1 MTLDR
6 LQTFL
11 DATADDSP
19 VHVTLRGLVFHM
31 LEAVAPKLYGARGLK
46 PLHEAALEG
55 CAHIG
60 YAFDDAED
68 PDRLQAGIDAWYL
81 RHLRGLPHQKPDR
94 LLLRATLERLND
106 GGDTI
111 YSWLLGE
118 LAARAGLDARL
129 TFTRADFKS
138 SRLHEAYYLTHLVM
152 LDSDYF
158 ARPASHADA
167 RDWSDALAQL
177 VPWLTRS
184 PNADL
189 AGEVALCLHF
199 LKRPEATAAKKL
211 IEGVAPDHDT
221 HQQAT
226 MLLALSAE

>member
-1 MTLDR
+1 MDR

-11 DATADDSP
+11 DATNDETP

-31 LEAVAPKLYGARGLK
+31 LEAVAPKLYAARGVK
-46 PLHEAALEG
+46 ALHDAALEG
-55 CAHIG
+55 CAKIG
-60 YAFDDAED
+60 WAFGESED
-68 PDRLQAGIDAWYL
+68 PDVLQASLDAWYL
-81 RHLRGLPHQKPDR
+81 RAVRGLPHPKPDK
-94 LLLRATLERLND
+94 LLLRAVLERLND
-106 GGDTI
+106 QGDTI

-118 LAARAGLDARL
+118 LAAHAGVDARL
-129 TFTRADFKS
+129 KFERSDFKS

-152 LDSDYF
+152 LDSVYF
-158 ARPASHADA
+158 TRPCSHADA
-167 RDWSDALAQL
+167 RDWADALSQL
-177 VPWLTRS
+177 IPWLTRV

-199 LKRPEATAAKKL
+199 MKRPEAAAAKKL
-211 IEGVAPDHDT
+211 IEAVEPGNDT